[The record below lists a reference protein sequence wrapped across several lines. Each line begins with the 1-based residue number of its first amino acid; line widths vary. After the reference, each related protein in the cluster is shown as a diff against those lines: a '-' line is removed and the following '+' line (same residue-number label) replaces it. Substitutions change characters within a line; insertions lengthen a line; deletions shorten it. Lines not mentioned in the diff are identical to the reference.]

1 MVNQLTL
8 ETLESWLWESAN
20 ILRGSIDSSDFK
32 NYIFGLLFLKRF
44 NDVFE
49 ERVQKLMD
57 EEGLGR
63 VEAEVEVSE
72 DQGIFPYTARWGHLI
87 ARTENIGEA
96 LDKAFHDIEANV
108 KGADLQHVLTA
119 TQYGDKRVLSDHTL
133 QRLLRHFNQYRLG
146 NADLYKA
153 DMLGDAYEYLIK
165 QFADDAGKK
174 GGEFYTPKAVVQ
186 LVVELLDPQPGMSVY
201 DPTCGS
207 GGMLVDSAHHIA
219 QLPGG
224 KLLGDRPNVLLYGQE
239 KNLGTWAIAK
249 LNLYLHNMRAE
260 IERGD
265 TLVEPRHLEGDYLK
279 TFDRVIANP
288 PFSAKAWWAP
298 LELANEAE
306 QDSDKKPKAP
316 NYKQVNDPYGR
327 FSYGIPPRGYA
338 DLAFAQHMLASLKAD
353 GRMGIILPHGVLF
366 RSGEE
371 GRIRE
376 GLLFGTDA
384 ASGNQPG
391 DLIEA
396 IIGLPSALFYNTGIP
411 ACVLVLNKRKPSA
424 LKGKVIIIDASRD
437 YLEGKA
443 QNMLRPQDIAR
454 ITAAH
459 QAAFEQQTEVE
470 HYCRVVTLDEIRNN
484 DGNLNI
490 ARYIDNGETEATVD
504 VAATLA
510 QLAVLAEEE
519 ARIDARLNGY
529 LAELGLL
536 EGCGMSTLGK
546 PGYQETEVGWIPSDW
561 KVERIGDMTDV
572 SAGGTP
578 DTKNEDYW
586 NPPEVPWMSSGEVH
600 FRRIFST
607 EKKISVL
614 GLKNSA
620 AKIFPKKSIV
630 MALAGQGKTRGS
642 VAVLESEVATN
653 QSLAAIYPSESFDTD
668 FLFQN
673 LDWRYRE
680 LRSLSSGEGGRG
692 GLNLS
697 IIKSVPVGIPPIE
710 EQQKIAAI
718 LATVDDKLNV
728 TARQVEATQK
738 LKRGLMQKL
747 LTGEWRIK
755 IGEEPVSA

>member
-1 MVNQLTL
+1 VAQQLTL
-8 ETLESWLWESAN
+8 DTLESWLWESAN

-49 ERVQKLMD
+49 DRVQQLQDVDGLSKLD
-57 EEGLGR
+57 AL
-63 VEAEVEVSE
+63 AEVQ
-72 DQGIFPYTARWGHLI
+72 DKWGAFPPDARWPSLI

-96 LDKAFHDIEANV
+96 LDKAFATIEANNTE
-108 KGADLQHVLTA
+108 LQHVLTA
-119 TQYGDKRVLSDHTL
+119 TQYGDKRVLSDATL

-186 LVVELLDPQPGMSVY
+186 LVVELIDPQPGHSVY

-207 GGMLVDSAHHIA
+207 GGMLVESAHHIA
-219 QLPGG
+219 RLPGG
-224 KLLGDRPNVLLYGQE
+224 TLMGDRPNALLYGQE

-265 TLVEPRHLEGDYLK
+265 TLVEPKHLDGGYLK

-288 PFSAKAWWAP
+288 PFSAKAWWTP
-298 LELANEAE
+298 LELEAE
-306 QDSDKKPKAP
+306 AAQDSEGGAGSTKKPKIPKAP
-316 NYKQVNDPYGR
+316 NYKTVSDPFGR
-327 FSYGIPPRGYA
+327 FSYGVPPRGYA

-384 ASGNQPG
+384 ANGGQPG

-396 IIGLPSALFYNTGIP
+396 IVGLPTALFYNTGIP
-411 ACVLVLNKRKPSA
+411 ACVLVLNKRKPAA
-424 LKGKVIIIDASRD
+424 LRGKVIIINASRD

-443 QNMLRPQDIAR
+443 QNSLRPEDIAR
-454 ITAAH
+454 IARTH
-459 QAAFEQQTEVE
+459 KAAFEQQAEVE
-470 HYCRVVTLDEIRNN
+470 NYCRVVSLDEIRGN

-490 ARYIDNGETEATVD
+490 ARYIANGETEETVD

-510 QLAVLAEEE
+510 QLATLAEEE

-529 LAELGLL
+529 LAELGLQ
-536 EGCGMSTLGK
+536 GGK
-546 PGYQETEVGWIPSDW
+546 P
-561 KVERIGDMTDV
+561 
-572 SAGGTP
+572 
-578 DTKNEDYW
+578 
-586 NPPEVPWMSSGEVH
+586 
-600 FRRIFST
+600 
-607 EKKISVL
+607 
-614 GLKNSA
+614 
-620 AKIFPKKSIV
+620 
-630 MALAGQGKTRGS
+630 
-642 VAVLESEVATN
+642 
-653 QSLAAIYPSESFDTD
+653 
-668 FLFQN
+668 
-673 LDWRYRE
+673 
-680 LRSLSSGEGGRG
+680 
-692 GLNLS
+692 
-697 IIKSVPVGIPPIE
+697 
-710 EQQKIAAI
+710 
-718 LATVDDKLNV
+718 
-728 TARQVEATQK
+728 
-738 LKRGLMQKL
+738 
-747 LTGEWRIK
+747 
-755 IGEEPVSA
+755 